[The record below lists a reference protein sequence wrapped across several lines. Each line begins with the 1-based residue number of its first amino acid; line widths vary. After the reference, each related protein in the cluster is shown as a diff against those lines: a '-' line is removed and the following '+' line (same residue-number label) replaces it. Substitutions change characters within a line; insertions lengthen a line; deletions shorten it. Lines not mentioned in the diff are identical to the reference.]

1 MFKIYPLAQKD
12 FREYFSSKGGTN
24 GKEKTLRMKSL
35 ADHPLNALHGVR
47 IWLSGAVPPEF
58 NEQQRT
64 ALLEFVRNFAETV
77 FRAGG
82 HILHG
87 SHPSF
92 TPTLLAEA
100 KKHIGNDGR
109 KDCLT
114 LAVSKLWS
122 KDTNAVPVQAWREFC
137 MVYETPEKTGGNPR
151 EDSLQILRE
160 WMSARCD
167 AFVAVGGLWWKEI
180 AGRAGVPL
188 EAGLAI
194 ERGVP
199 CFLLG
204 GLGGAADTYFKN
216 HPEVLGALRNGLD
229 DSTNK
234 DLATEENIGGIV
246 QRVCGQLSRLPLVR
260 GRVSDGI
267 SFRILALDGGGIKG
281 AFTAAVLSTLE
292 QALGLPIVNH
302 FDMIAGTSTG
312 GILAI
317 GLGMGLNPHQLLKFY
332 RDRGAVIFPVTSF
345 HKRLKHSLRHAV
357 LPKYSQNLLFQELEK
372 AYFPDDHKKKLGDSK
387 CRLVIP
393 AYDAVSGA
401 CHVFRTPHNP
411 LLRFDEFT
419 NAAEVALATAAA
431 PTYFSAA
438 KVRNMIANA
447 TYFDGG
453 VWANCPAMAAII
465 EAVCYLNVPLDR
477 IDVLSI
483 GTTEEPFTVKKMTKA
498 GGGKWGFPFG
508 KPLIELLMNAQIESS
523 VQHAERLVGEPR
535 FLRVNTFTNPGL
547 YSLDNSRE
555 IENLITLGN
564 RKASD
569 INILYQVKSRFLNGV
584 ASIPWRQE

>member
-1 MFKIYPLAQKD
+1 MKDTAGRPL
-12 FREYFSSKGGTN
+12 ST
-24 GKEKTLRMKSL
+24 
-35 ADHPLNALHGVR
+35 LHGVR

-58 NEQQRT
+58 NEQQRA
-64 ALLEFVRNFAETV
+64 ALLEFVRNLAETV

-92 TPTLLAEA
+92 IPTLLAEA
-100 KKHIGNDGR
+100 KEHLGNGGR

-122 KDTNAVPVQAWREFC
+122 KDTNTVPVQVWREVC
-137 MVYETPEKTGGNPR
+137 MVYETPEKTSDNPI

-180 AGRAGVPL
+180 AGRSGVPL

-194 ERGVP
+194 NRGVP

-204 GLGGAADTYFKN
+204 GLGGAADTYVKN
-216 HPEVLGALRNGLD
+216 HPEVIGALKNGLD
-229 DSTNK
+229 DATNK
-234 DLATEENIGGIV
+234 RLATEENIGGIV
-246 QRVCGQLSRLPLVR
+246 QCVCDQLSRLPLVR

-267 SFRILALDGGGIKG
+267 SFRILALDGGGVKG

-292 QALGLPIVNH
+292 QALSLPIVDH

-312 GILAI
+312 GILAV
-317 GLGMGLNPHQLLKFY
+317 GLGMRLDSHQLLKFY

-345 HKRLKHSLRHAV
+345 HKNLKHCARHV
-357 LPKYSQNLLFQELEK
+357 FRPKYSQDLLFQELEK
-372 AYFPDDHKKKLGDSK
+372 AYFPDGRKKSLGDSK

-393 AYDAVSGA
+393 AYDAISGA
-401 CHVFRTPHNP
+401 CHVFRTPHNE
-411 LLRFDEFT
+411 LLKSDEFT

-438 KVRNMIANA
+438 KVRNMISNA
-447 TYFDGG
+447 TYLDGG

-465 EAVCYLNVPLDR
+465 EAVCYLDVPLDR
-477 IDVLSI
+477 IDILSI
-483 GTTEEPFTVKKMTKA
+483 GTTEEPFTVKEMTRA
-498 GGGKWGFPFG
+498 GIGKWAGPFG
-508 KPLIELLMNAQIESS
+508 RPLINLLMNAQIESS
-523 VQHAERLVGEPR
+523 IQHAERLVGEPR
-535 FLRVNTFTNPGL
+535 FLRINSVTNPGL
-547 YSLDNSRE
+547 YSLDSSRE
-555 IENLITLGN
+555 IENLIALGN
-564 RKASD
+564 KKSSD
-569 INILYQVKSRFLNGV
+569 PNILYQVKSRFLNGV
-584 ASIPWRQE
+584 ECMPWK

>member
-1 MFKIYPLAQKD
+1 MISAADYP
-12 FREYFSSKGGTN
+12 
-24 GKEKTLRMKSL
+24 M
-35 ADHPLNALHGVR
+35 NALHGVR

-64 ALLEFVRNFAETV
+64 SLLDFVRNLAETV

-100 KKHIGNDGR
+100 KKHLENGGR

-122 KDTNAVPVQAWREFC
+122 KDTNAVPIQVWREVC
-137 MVYETPEKTGGNPR
+137 VVYETQEKTGDNST
-151 EDSLQILRE
+151 EDSLQILRG

-204 GLGGAADTYFKN
+204 GLGGAADTYIKN
-216 HPEVLGALRNGLD
+216 HPEVIRSLKNGLD

-234 DLATEENIGGIV
+234 HLATEENIGGLV
-246 QRVCGQLSRLPLVR
+246 QRICDQLSRLPLVR
-260 GRVSDGI
+260 GRVSEGI

-281 AFTAAVLSTLE
+281 AYTAAVLSTLE
-292 QALGLPIVNH
+292 QALGLPIVDH

-317 GLGMGLNPHQLLKFY
+317 GLGIGLDSHKLLEFY
-332 RDRGAVIFPVTSF
+332 RDRGSIIFPTTSF
-345 HKRLKHSLRHAV
+345 HQRWKHNVRHAV
-357 LPKYSQNLLFQELEK
+357 RPKYSQDLLFQELEK
-372 AYFPDDHKKKLGDSK
+372 AYFPDNHKKKLGDSK

-393 AYDAVSGA
+393 AYDAISGA

-411 LLRFDEFT
+411 LLKFDGFT

-447 TYFDGG
+447 SYFDGG

-465 EAVCYLNVPLDR
+465 EAVCYLDVPLDR
-477 IDVLSI
+477 IDILSI
-483 GTTEEPFTVKKMTKA
+483 GTTEEPFTVKEMTRA

-508 KPLIELLMNAQIESS
+508 RNLINLLMNAQIESS

-535 FLRVNTFTNPGL
+535 FLRINTVTSPGI
-547 YSLDNSRE
+547 YSLDGSRE

-564 RKASD
+564 KKASD
-569 INILYQVKSRFLNGV
+569 PNILYQVKSRFLNGV
-584 ASIPWRQE
+584 KCIPWD